1 MVENVKVLTLDPEN
15 IFDRIKLCWGHLKDW
30 QHLQIVQKSKEWLEK
45 TNASFTPTTFI
56 AYINE
61 APVGM
66 IEFIPQ
72 KLIKKIGLCPCR
84 ADPEKRE
91 IKSRYVLRKKFDNC
105 LFISCLYVD
114 KDHQGK
120 GVGKILLDHFLNS
133 EVFKN
138 SNGALVYVTQRDE
151 RWDKHIHWPAG
162 PKEFYLK
169 AGFTIE
175 KSLDKP
181 VGYLLY
187 YGNLQV

>member
-1 MVENVKVLTLDPEN
+1 MVENIKVRTINAEN

-30 QHLQIVQKSKEWLEK
+30 QHLQIVEKSKEWLEK

-72 KLIKKIGLCPCR
+72 KLMREIGLCPCR
-84 ADPEKRE
+84 ADPEKRK
-91 IKSRYVLRKKFDNC
+91 IKSRYVLGKKFDNC
-105 LFISCLYVD
+105 LFISCLWVD

-120 GVGKILLDHFLNS
+120 GVGKKLLDYFLKS

-162 PKEFYLK
+162 PKEFYLN

-187 YGNLQV
+187 YGNL